1 MTGCGSPTPSR
12 RSTCCPM
19 PRRLRGP
26 ERMTRPHSSRRWAGP
41 ALALTLA
48 LAACTPTITGGW
60 DESATGTG
68 YVSGDRSVTTWD
80 PADRTG
86 PVEIAGTDFAGNPVD
101 LADWRG
107 DVVVLNTW
115 YAACPPCRAEAPD
128 LVALAADYAEDGV
141 HLLGINST
149 DAPGAAQAFERTFE
163 IPYPSVHGAVGVVH
177 GRVGDLEGALE
188 GLGGPGGVGGVDAQQ
203 VYAVL
208 GVVGGE
214 RYQVRRLRTARRA
227 GGIPGVQ
234 HDDVAAPVRQVD
246 RVPGEVRP
254 GDLHRPGAVGR
265 IPGGDR
271 PVAGDVPGPGRGL
284 VPATGD
290 GGGAGGEREGER
302 ERRAR
307 PAAGR
312 VRSGHPLRP
321 PQPTGHRAAGRAP
334 ARCRRSAPGHRPR
347 SPT

>member
-128 LVALAADYAEDGV
+128 LVALAADHAEDGV

-163 IPYPSVHGAVGVVH
+163 IPYPSVHDADGAAVAALQGVVPVQAVPTMVLLDRD
-177 GRVGDLEGALE
+177 GMVAARILGVLDDSTLRSLVDLSLIHISE
-188 GLGGPGGVGGVDAQQ
+188 PTRRTPIS
-203 VYAVL
+203 YAVFCL
-208 GVVGGE
+208 K
-214 RYQVRRLRTARRA
+214 
-227 GGIPGVQ
+227 
-234 HDDVAAPVRQVD
+234 
-246 RVPGEVRP
+246 
-254 GDLHRPGAVGR
+254 
-265 IPGGDR
+265 
-271 PVAGDVPGPGRGL
+271 
-284 VPATGD
+284 
-290 GGGAGGEREGER
+290 
-302 ERRAR
+302 
-307 PAAGR
+307 
-312 VRSGHPLRP
+312 
-321 PQPTGHRAAGRAP
+321 
-334 ARCRRSAPGHRPR
+334 
-347 SPT
+347 